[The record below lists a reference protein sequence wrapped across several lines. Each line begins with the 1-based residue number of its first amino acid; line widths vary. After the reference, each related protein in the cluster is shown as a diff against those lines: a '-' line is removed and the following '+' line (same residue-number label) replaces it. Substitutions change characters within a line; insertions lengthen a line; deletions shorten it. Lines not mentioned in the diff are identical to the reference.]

1 MAHNKVAED
10 AVTRQRIRNIDKKRV
25 LQKEYQD
32 KPETQDLRGIKIKK
46 NRSVRKAEKRRIHNR
61 DGSTGC

>member
-1 MAHNKVAED
+1 MKC
-10 AVTRQRIRNIDKKRV
+10 QRIRNIDKKRV

-46 NRSVRKAEKRRIHNR
+46 NRSVRKAKKRRIHNR

>member
-46 NRSVRKAEKRRIHNR
+46 KQE
-61 DGSTGC
+61 C